1 MATPYATTACPM
13 CNRQVAEG
21 ISRSGIY
28 PNLLIMLSAFLV
40 LGLMVALLSALS
52 AKRHRARAALLNG
65 NLGGE
70 TSPVPLLTAA
80 MVLGIGLGG
89 FIDGIFFHQ
98 IFQVHEMLSNKIPST
113 NYVGK
118 SVNMFWDGVF
128 HFFCLMVV
136 LTGIILLWKLLQR
149 KNTENSGKL
158 LSGGLVLGWGLFN
171 IVEGIINHHI
181 LKLHNVIEISENPDT
196 GNFIFL
202 GISVLI
208 LIAGA
213 LLVRGHRGR
222 RRGP

>member
-1 MATPYATTACPM
+1 MYVLTSRC
-13 CNRQVAEG
+13 VA
-21 ISRSGIY
+21 RSGIY

-52 AKRHRARAALLNG
+52 AKRHRARTALLNG
-65 NLGGE
+65 NLVGE

-113 NYVGK
+113 DYVGK
-118 SVNMFWDGVF
+118 SVNMFWDGIF

-202 GISVLI
+202 GISALI

-213 LLVRGHRGR
+213 LLLRGHRGHR
-222 RRGP
+222 IGP